1 MCCSS
6 SANHLTSLLDLFLA
20 CEEEEDMAVL
30 LEKRETK
37 RDRERERDRERD
49 RQTERSKERNQI
61 KRCKLVT

>member
-30 LEKRETK
+30 LEKRE
-37 RDRERERDRERD
+37 RERERERETD